1 MWDTQIYGCFN
12 GKVDDSQ
19 PRSTDPFQSL
29 LIPPFGK
36 LAISPLSDPNLRGNS
51 ANPQMASLPHLH
63 FLSSQVGNLVINL
76 LRLRWENLMD
86 LWQWQPLPPF
96 IPLEFLWK
104 FQGPKQ
110 MSMFASSFWLT
121 RAFFLFPVL
130 CFASNIQMFVGSFS
144 MFGS

>member
-19 PRSTDPFQSL
+19 PRSADPLQSL

-86 LWQWQPLPPF
+86 LWRSHCLPSYHWSF
-96 IPLEFLWK
+96 CGNFR
-104 FQGPKQ
+104 GPKQ
-110 MSMFASSFWLT
+110 MSMLASSFWLT
-121 RAFFLFPVL
+121 RTFFLFPVL

>member
-1 MWDTQIYGCFN
+1 MWDTQIYGCFS

-19 PRSTDPFQSL
+19 PRSADPFQSL

-36 LAISPLSDPNLRGNS
+36 LAINPLSDPNLRGNS
-51 ANPQMASLPHLH
+51 ANRWPVCHTSTSCRRKSAISSSICSASAGKISWICGNGSHCLPSYRWS
-63 FLSSQVGNLVINL
+63 FCGNF
-76 LRLRWENLMD
+76 R
-86 LWQWQPLPPF
+86 
-96 IPLEFLWK
+96 
-104 FQGPKQ
+104 GPKQ
-110 MSMFASSFWLT
+110 MSMLASSFWLT